1 MIRWVISIA
10 EVHCVAL
17 GISVGVVPLAEFDT
31 DGDVEIVQNLETL
44 QYGVESRI
52 LLRSRV
58 LVECG
63 TNEAG
68 GRGNVARKS

>member
-1 MIRWVISIA
+1 MGNIYCRGPLRGTRNIGRS
-10 EVHCVAL
+10 
-17 GISVGVVPLAEFDT
+17 GPLAEFDT